1 MSAVSGLGL
10 QSAQDL
16 KLDFLN
22 LLVTQLRNQNP
33 LEPLDNAEMT
43 AQLAQISQLEQLE
56 EANASF
62 KEVLAA
68 TQAGYAAS
76 LLGKEVL
83 FFTEGQVL
91 PLAGTV
97 TSVERLD
104 GEFAVRVGD
113 YLVGLAAIQAI
124 RDQ

>member
-1 MSAVSGLGL
+1 MSAVSGLGA

-22 LLVTQLRNQNP
+22 LLVAQLQNQNP
-33 LEPLDNAEMT
+33 LEPLDNSEMT

-56 EANASF
+56 QTNASF
-62 KEVLAA
+62 KEVLEA

-76 LLGKEVL
+76 LLGRKVTFYAQGEA
-83 FFTEGQVL
+83 L
-91 PLAGTV
+91 PRTGSV
-97 TSVERLD
+97 TGVERI
-104 GEFAVRVGD
+104 GEEFRLRVGD

-124 RDQ
+124 QE